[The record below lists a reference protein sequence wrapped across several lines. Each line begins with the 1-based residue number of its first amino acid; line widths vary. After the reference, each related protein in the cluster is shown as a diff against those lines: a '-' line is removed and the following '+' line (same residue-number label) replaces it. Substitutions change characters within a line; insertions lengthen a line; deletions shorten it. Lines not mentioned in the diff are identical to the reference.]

1 MRSLRETITQRQRCV
16 IPQKCDT
23 TQQHGFHSARMEAM
37 YGARIASAHANST
50 AHGLYTSRNC
60 LICMF
65 PRTQLEEGLGNCTLS
80 SPRLSCSR
88 RQSMRPQLA

>member
-50 AHGLYTSRNC
+50 ARGLHFAELPHLHVPSY
-60 LICMF
+60 
-65 PRTQLEEGLGNCTLS
+65 P
-80 SPRLSCSR
+80 
-88 RQSMRPQLA
+88 A